1 MHNSE
6 LNLGD
11 YSSIGFKRLRN
22 VLPFDLT
29 QIKQCFIRGEVFE
42 TINTNG
48 VSLTYPARFIVLK
61 KKAS

>member
-1 MHNSE
+1 MHNGE

-29 QIKQCFIRGEVFE
+29 QIQQCFIKGDVFE
-42 TINTNG
+42 TINKNG
-48 VSLTYPARFIVLK
+48 ELLTYPARFIVLK